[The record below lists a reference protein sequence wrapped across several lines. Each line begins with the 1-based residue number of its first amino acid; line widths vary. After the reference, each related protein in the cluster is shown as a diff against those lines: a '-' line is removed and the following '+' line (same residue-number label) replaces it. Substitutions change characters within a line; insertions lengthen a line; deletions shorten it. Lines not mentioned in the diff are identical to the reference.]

1 MLGAG
6 QLLKYNSPWVLR
18 AHTGPSKIR
27 DSEVEM
33 VYSTRTLKIG
43 YCAAPLPVI
52 DIVPVADLFSSTKH
66 TCCICFFLFFFTISQ
81 RQRNRD
87 NMRKFRKPKAVGRF
101 KKPSD
106 ATATKRAAAKAA
118 ETEFVAKVRIGTG
131 RGRERKLLSI
141 KFLIGATAN

>member
-1 MLGAG
+1 
-6 QLLKYNSPWVLR
+6 
-18 AHTGPSKIR
+18 
-27 DSEVEM
+27 M
-33 VYSTRTLKIG
+33 VYSTYTLKID

-52 DIVPVADLFSSTKH
+52 EIVTVADLFSST
-66 TCCICFFLFFFTISQ
+66 FLVFFTISQ

-118 ETEFVAKVRIGTG
+118 ETEFVAKVRVGTE

-141 KFLIGATAN
+141 KFLISATAN